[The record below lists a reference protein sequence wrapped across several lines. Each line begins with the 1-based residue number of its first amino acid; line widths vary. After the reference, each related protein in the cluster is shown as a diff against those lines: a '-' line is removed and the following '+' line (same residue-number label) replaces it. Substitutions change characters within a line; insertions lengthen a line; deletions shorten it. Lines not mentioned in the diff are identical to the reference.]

1 MPPRILAPPAAAVPA
16 AVVAWLPRAVP
27 MPPRVPPTPPVT
39 EVRVPSALMV
49 AWVEPFCRILP
60 SQPFAE
66 VRPFAGSAAGSIS
79 TAVPSKVALPS
90 PRSLVVPGSAPAVA
104 GAPALGT
111 SAPPLG
117 SEGLPVPPEKAAS
130 AAWRALEPAS
140 APKLPDFKTTIWAV
154 TFITA
159 AEVLKEPPMEGI
171 PEEPMPVP
179 VPPPRP
185 SAAVRPRSLE

>member
-49 AWVEPFCRILP
+49 AWVEPFCRSLP

-66 VRPFAGSAAGSIS
+66 VRPFAGRVAGSIS
-79 TAVPSKVALPS
+79 TAVPSKVAFPS
-90 PRSLVVPGSAPAVA
+90 PRSLVALGRAPAAA
-104 GAPALGT
+104 GVPVLGI
-111 SAPPLG
+111 
-117 SEGLPVPPEKAAS
+117 SEVPVLPENAVS
-130 AAWRALEPAS
+130 AAWRTLEPAS

>member
-49 AWVEPFCRILP
+49 AWGEPFCRSLP
-60 SQPFAE
+60 SQLFAE
-66 VRPFAGSAAGSIS
+66 VRPFAGRVAGSIS
-79 TAVPSKVALPS
+79 TAVPSKVAFPS
-90 PRSLVVPGSAPAVA
+90 PRSLVALGRAPAAA
-104 GAPALGT
+104 GVPVLGI
-111 SAPPLG
+111 
-117 SEGLPVPPEKAAS
+117 SEVPVLPENAVS
-130 AAWRALEPAS
+130 AAWRTLEPAS

-171 PEEPMPVP
+171 PEEPMPVS